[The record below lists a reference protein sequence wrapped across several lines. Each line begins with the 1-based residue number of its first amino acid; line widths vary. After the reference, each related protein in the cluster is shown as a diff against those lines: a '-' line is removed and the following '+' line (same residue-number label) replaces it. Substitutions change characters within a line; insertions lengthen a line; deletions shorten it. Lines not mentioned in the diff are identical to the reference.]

1 MASLRFCPTCRYY
14 LYLDTQTFNEGAG
27 AGAGEA
33 APRLRRLCRNCGY
46 TENEEKGGLIT
57 ELKLQEKVA
66 EGYKVLL
73 NEFTRLDPTLPHV
86 DNIHCKNAEC
96 QSNTGGAKPD
106 VIYIK
111 YDTVNMKFLYICNVC
126 GEQWRSRS

>member
-14 LYLDTQTFNEGAG
+14 LYLDTQTFGEGAG
-27 AGAGEA
+27 AGAGAE

-46 TENEEKGGLIT
+46 TENEESGGLIT

-96 QSNTGGAKPD
+96 ASNTGAAKPD

-111 YDTVNMKFLYICNVC
+111 YDALNMKFLYICNVC